1 MKSCYTALVV
11 VAVVMLQVCSADDA
25 PSSHPFMAWLVE
37 REIIPAQ
44 TVFFTPKQDK
54 DGIRAASKLDVSL
67 PNVLIIGDSIS
78 IGYTKPVIVLMKGK
92 ANVQRAKANC
102 GDTARGLS
110 SLEKWLGDTR
120 WDVIHFYWGLHDLC
134 FRHPDSKEQGRRDKK
149 NGTQAV
155 SLEQY
160 AKNLEAIVQEFRKL
174 EPSSYGRQRPSCP
187 EAK

>member
-1 MKSCYTALVV
+1 M
-11 VAVVMLQVCSADDA
+11 
-25 PSSHPFMAWLVE
+25 
-37 REIIPAQ
+37 
-44 TVFFTPKQDK
+44 
-54 DGIRAASKLDVSL
+54 DVSL

-102 GDTARGLS
+102 GDTIRGLS
-110 SLEKWLGDTR
+110 SLKKWLGDTR
-120 WDVIHFYWGLHDLC
+120 WDVIHFNWGLHDLC
-134 FRHPDSKEQGRRDKK
+134 YRHPDSKEQGRRDKK
-149 NGTQAV
+149 SGTQAV

>member
-1 MKSCYTALVV
+1 MRNILSTLLLGICFLRGALEGTLEGIGEGIGEGRKGV
-11 VAVVMLQVCSADDA
+11 
-25 PSSHPFMAWLVE
+25 
-37 REIIPAQ
+37 
-44 TVFFTPKQDK
+44 TPKQDK
-54 DGIRAASKLDVSL
+54 DGIRAALKMDVSL

-102 GDTARGLS
+102 GDTIRGLS
-110 SLEKWLGDTR
+110 SLKKWLGDTR
-120 WDVIHFYWGLHDLC
+120 WDVIHFNWGLHDLC
-134 FRHPDSKEQGRRDKK
+134 YRHPDSKEQGRRDKK
-149 NGTQAV
+149 SGTQAV